1 MKISRFFS
9 LCFLVI
15 LSCDL
20 VLKTNSQD
28 SFARVNSS
36 FLTLDDIDTAL
47 FEGLSQQDSLIQIQ
61 NVINNWA
68 TEQLLQDGARINLE
82 AKQQSEF
89 EILVQQYKS
98 DLYTSAYLEAL
109 VKQNLDTTITN
120 QELEEVYNQ
129 NKELFILKEDLIK
142 LRYIN
147 HDKNLPNSNEIKR
160 RFRRYNVEDRT
171 VLDTISLQ
179 FNSFFLNDSVWI
191 KSSQVISKIK
201 PLKKGFNKVLLKKI
215 NFIQLKDSLGL
226 YLMEVK
232 DLLEIGSQAPMAY
245 ALPTLK
251 QIIINKRKLKLVN
264 QLKSE
269 IVDDAIKNKKF
280 EIYE

>member
-1 MKISRFFS
+1 MRLFS
-9 LCFLVI
+9 LCFLLI
-15 LSCDL
+15 FGCDL
-20 VLKTNSQD
+20 TLKPSGQNSI
-28 SFARVNSS
+28 ARVNSS
-36 FLTLDDIDTAL
+36 FLSFDDIDAAL
-47 FEGLSQQDSLIQIQ
+47 FEGLSHQDSLIQIQ
-61 NVINNWA
+61 NVIYNWA

-82 AKQQSEF
+82 AAQQSEF

-109 VKQNLDTTITN
+109 VKQNLDTIITN

-129 NKELFILKEDLIK
+129 NKELFVLKEDLVK

-147 HDKNLPNSNEIKR
+147 HDKNLPNSNDIKR
-160 RFRRYNVEDRT
+160 RFRRYNAEDRT

-191 KSSQVISKIK
+191 KSSQVVSKIK

>member
-1 MKISRFFS
+1 MRLFS
-9 LCFLVI
+9 LCFLLI
-15 LSCDL
+15 FGCDL
-20 VLKTNSQD
+20 TLKPSGQNSI
-28 SFARVNSS
+28 ARVNSS
-36 FLTLDDIDTAL
+36 FLSFDDIDAAL

-61 NVINNWA
+61 NVIYNWA

-82 AKQQSEF
+82 AAQQSEF

-109 VKQNLDTTITN
+109 VKQNLDTIITN

-129 NKELFILKEDLIK
+129 NKELFVLKEDLVK

-147 HDKNLPNSNEIKR
+147 HDKNLPNSNDIKR
-160 RFRRYNVEDRT
+160 RFRRYNAEDRT

-191 KSSQVISKIK
+191 KSSQVVSKIK

-245 ALPTLK
+245 ALPTLR

>member
-15 LSCDL
+15 FSCDL
-20 VLKTNSQD
+20 ALKPNSQD
-28 SFARVNSS
+28 SIARVNNS

-47 FEGLSQQDSLIQIQ
+47 VEGLSQQDSLIQIQ

-129 NKELFILKEDLIK
+129 NKELFVLKEDLIK

>member
-1 MKISRFFS
+1 MRLFS
-9 LCFLVI
+9 LCFLLI
-15 LSCDL
+15 FGCDL
-20 VLKTNSQD
+20 TLKPSGQNSI
-28 SFARVNSS
+28 ARVNSS
-36 FLTLDDIDTAL
+36 FLSFDDIDAAL

-61 NVINNWA
+61 NVIYNWA

-82 AKQQSEF
+82 AAQQSEF

-109 VKQNLDTTITN
+109 VKQNLDTIITN

-129 NKELFILKEDLIK
+129 NKELFVLKEDLVK

-147 HDKNLPNSNEIKR
+147 HDKNLPNSNDIKR
-160 RFRRYNVEDRT
+160 RFRRYNAEDRT

-191 KSSQVISKIK
+191 KSSQVVSKIK